1 MRNVAT
7 SAKQT
12 EKAPK
17 KVGRPKKRVKKVEG
31 EPALY
36 RCSRCGCEWET
47 GTHHFFMNK
56 SSNMFGAN
64 MGYTNLCVECT
75 NELFKEYESRFKD
88 TKLALM
94 LICHD
99 LDIYFSDA
107 LYDKMRLEANF
118 TIGTYFRCINGKQYD
133 RKCFNNYLLEIVDNK
148 GLRPETEIRE
158 DREEKWRA
166 SDKKNKAYV
175 LSSVG
180 YDCFEDSNYTD
191 EERKFLFNTMADYLT
206 DEVLEDPH
214 KLQQVIILV
223 KTLLQSDEIDK
234 SINAEFKKGIPDMM
248 TMDKLTSV
256 KNKLIG
262 NINTIALDLGISAKS
277 AGKSSKGSNTLT
289 NIMKEM
295 QENGFEEIKVNIVD
309 AKLSTSYQEVAK
321 ANAKALIEELNL
333 TSDEYAQMV
342 AQQSEIVSELQKEN
356 EQLKEE
362 ARIAKLELKV
372 IKDKFSEVEK

>member
-1 MRNVAT
+1 MAT

-12 EKAPK
+12 NEKTPN
-17 KVGRPKKRVKKVEG
+17 KVGRPKKKVKKLEG

-36 RCSRCGCEWET
+36 RCTRCGCEWET
-47 GTHHFFMNK
+47 AKGHFFMNK
-56 SSNMFGAN
+56 SSMLFGSN
-64 MGYTNLCVECT
+64 CGYTNICVECA
-75 NELFKEYESRFKD
+75 NELFKEYQSRFKD

-94 LICHD
+94 LICKD
-99 LDIYFSDA
+99 LDIFFSDA
-107 LYDKMRLEANF
+107 LYDSIKTNPDF
-118 TIGTYFRCINGKQYD
+118 TIGNYFKYINGLQYS
-133 RKCFNNYLLEIVDNK
+133 RKNFSNTLLAMINDK

-158 DREEKWRA
+158 DREDKWKVA
-166 SDKKNKAYV
+166 DKKNKNYV

-180 YDCFEDSNYTD
+180 YDCFEDANYTD

-234 SINAEFKKGIPDMM
+234 SINAEFKKGIPDLM

-321 ANAKALIEELNL
+321 ANAKALLEELNL

-362 ARIAKLELKV
+362 ARVAKLELKV
-372 IKDKFSEVEK
+372 MKDKCSEVNK

>member
-1 MRNVAT
+1 MAT

-64 MGYTNLCVECT
+64 IGYTNLCVECT

-158 DREEKWRA
+158 DREDKWKV
-166 SDKKNKAYV
+166 SDKRNKSHV

-180 YDCFEDSNYTD
+180 YDCFEDNNYSD

-234 SINAEFKKGIPDMM
+234 SINAEFKKGIPDYQV
-248 TMDKLTSV
+248 MDKLTNV

-262 NINTIALDLGISAKS
+262 NINAIAVDVGISAKS
-277 AGKSSKGSNTLT
+277 VSRANKGSNTLS

-295 QENGFEEIKVNIVD
+295 QEQGFEETKVNIVE
-309 AKLSTSYQEVAK
+309 AKMSASYQEVAK

-333 TSDEYAQMV
+333 TGDEYAQMV
-342 AQQSEIVSELQKEN
+342 AQQSEMIRDLQDKIEKMEEEKRLTN
-356 EQLKEE
+356 LQLKE
-362 ARIAKLELKV
+362 RIVLN
-372 IKDKFSEVEK
+372 SEVSE

>member
-1 MRNVAT
+1 MAT
-7 SAKQT
+7 RAKQAEET
-12 EKAPK
+12 PK
-17 KVGRPKKRVKKVEG
+17 KRGRPKKVVKKLEG

-36 RCSRCGCEWET
+36 RCTRCGCEWET
-47 GTHHFFMNK
+47 AKGHFFMNK
-56 SSNMFGAN
+56 SSMMFGSN
-64 MGYTNLCVECT
+64 CGYTNICVECA
-75 NELFKEYESRFKD
+75 NELFKEYQSRFKD

-94 LICHD
+94 LICKD
-99 LDIYFSDA
+99 LDIFFSDA
-107 LYDKMRLEANF
+107 LYDSIKVNPDF
-118 TIGTYFRCINGKQYD
+118 TIGNYFKYINGLQYA
-133 RKCFNNYLLEIVDNK
+133 RKNFSNTLLSMINDK

-158 DREEKWRA
+158 DREDKWRA
-166 SDKKNKAYV
+166 SDKKNKSYV

-180 YDCFEDSNYTD
+180 YDCFEDANYTD

-234 SINAEFKKGIPDMM
+234 SINAEFKKGIPDLMI
-248 TMDKLTSV
+248 MDKLTSV

-295 QENGFEEIKVNIVD
+295 QENGFEEIKANIVD
-309 AKLSTSYQEVAK
+309 AKMSASYQEVAK
-321 ANAKALIEELNL
+321 SNAKALLDELNF

-342 AQQSEIVSELQKEN
+342 AQQSEMVAELQDKVE
-356 EQLKEE
+356 
-362 ARIAKLELKV
+362 KLEEELRITNIEFK
-372 IKDKFSEVEK
+372 KMKNQYGEVRE

>member
-1 MRNVAT
+1 
-7 SAKQT
+7 
-12 EKAPK
+12 
-17 KVGRPKKRVKKVEG
+17 
-31 EPALY
+31 
-36 RCSRCGCEWET
+36 
-47 GTHHFFMNK
+47 MNK
-56 SSNMFGAN
+56 SSMLFGSN
-64 MGYTNLCVECT
+64 CGYTNICVECA
-75 NELFKEYESRFKD
+75 NELFKEYQSRFKD

-94 LICHD
+94 LICKD
-99 LDIYFSDA
+99 LDIFFSDA
-107 LYDKMRLEANF
+107 LYDSIKTNPDF
-118 TIGTYFRCINGKQYD
+118 TIGNYFKYINGLQYS
-133 RKCFNNYLLEIVDNK
+133 RKNFSNTLLAMINDK

-158 DREEKWRA
+158 DREDKWKVA
-166 SDKKNKAYV
+166 DKKNKNYV

-180 YDCFEDSNYTD
+180 YDCFEDANYTD

-234 SINAEFKKGIPDMM
+234 SINAEFKKGIPDLM

-277 AGKSSKGSNTLT
+277 SGKSTKGSNTLT

-309 AKLSTSYQEVAK
+309 AKMSTSYQEVAE

-372 IKDKFSEVEK
+372 IKDKFSEVKK

>member
-1 MRNVAT
+1 MASR
-7 SAKQT
+7 AKQT
-12 EKAPK
+12 DEQAPK
-17 KVGRPKKRVKKVEG
+17 KVGRPRKKVKKLEG

-36 RCSRCGCEWET
+36 RCTRCGKEWET
-47 GTHHFFMNK
+47 AKNHFFMNK
-56 SSNMFGAN
+56 FSTMFGSN
-64 MGYTNLCVECT
+64 SDYTHICAECA

-99 LDIYFSDA
+99 LDIYFSDN
-107 LYDKMRLEANF
+107 LYENMKTNSNF
-118 TIGTYFRCINGKQYD
+118 TLGTYIR
-133 RKCFNNYLLEIVDNK
+133 CFNGTQYKKNFNNAIIEMVNNK
-148 GLRPETEIRE
+148 GLRPETEIRD
-158 DREEKWRA
+158 DREEKWRV
-166 SDKKNKAYV
+166 SDKKNKNYV
-175 LSSVG
+175 ISSVG
-180 YDCFEDSNYTD
+180 YDCFEDNNYSD
-191 EERKFLFNTMADYLT
+191 DERKFLFNTMADYLT

-234 SINAEFKKGIPDMM
+234 SINAEFKKGIPDMV
-248 TMDKLTSV
+248 TMDKLTTV

-277 AGKSSKGSNTLT
+277 VGKSNKGSNTLT

-321 ANAKALIEELNL
+321 ANAKALLEELNL
-333 TSDEYAQMV
+333 TGDEYAQMV
-342 AQQSEIVSELQKEN
+342 AQQSEIVSELQEKN
-356 EQLKEE
+356 ERLEE
-362 ARIAKLELKV
+362 DLRLARLELK
-372 IKDKFSEVEK
+372 KLQDHYSEVKT